1 MIGYKYPEPIVGSR
15 YTGYTDAAV
24 VAKNVRADI
33 KQAKADGTLPA
44 TIKTSVRCRKYAGG
58 QAVDVTISGWATP
71 DVWTVTADGT
81 TTMTAAASR
90 TLVAVEKIRNAYNRN
105 ASDPMTDYYDVT
117 YYGITQWDVRPW
129 SA

>member
-1 MIGYKYPEPIVGSR
+1 MIGYAYPEPTVGSR
-15 YTGYTDAAV
+15 YTGWVNATD
-24 VAKNVRADI
+24 VAKNVRTEI

-44 TIKTSVRCRKYAGG
+44 TLKVSVRSRKYAGG
-58 QAVDVTISGWATP
+58 QAVDVTLSGWATP

-90 TLVAVEKIRNAYNRN
+90 ALVAVEKIRNAYNRN

-117 YYGITQWDVRPW
+117 YYGYTQWDVRPW